1 MTTIASRPYSEAIA
15 QRLKSEG
22 IHPVLARIFAA
33 RHTSSAELNMELGAL
48 LRHPV

>member
-22 IHPVLARIFAA
+22 IHPVLAHFCCKACA
-33 RHTSSAELNMELGAL
+33 SAELNMELGAL